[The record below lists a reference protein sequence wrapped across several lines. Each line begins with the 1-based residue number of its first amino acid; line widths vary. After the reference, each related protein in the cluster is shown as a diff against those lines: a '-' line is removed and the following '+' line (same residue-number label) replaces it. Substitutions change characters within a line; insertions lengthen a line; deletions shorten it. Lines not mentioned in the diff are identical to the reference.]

1 MTRTGVVLTL
11 PGETVRIDSW
21 GDSTFRVRAGTVPV
35 TSFDLAMAEDAVAT
49 APSEVQEL
57 DDRIVMHSGD
67 LRVSLE
73 LSGRISFFRGTEP
86 LVAEPPFDPRE
97 PPLLP
102 HRRFHRS
109 ASGLLETTMTF
120 DAYEGESFYGLGQ
133 HSLPHLNLK
142 GCALELLHRNT
153 YVSIPAVI
161 SSRGYGMLWNT
172 PSVGQVEF
180 ATNHTRWHARAAR
193 EIDYFIY
200 SGNTPAQV
208 LRRYHTLTG
217 FAPKFPHWATG
228 YWQSKSY
235 YESQEE
241 LMAVAREH
249 LSRGLPL
256 TAIFVDYMHWTHM
269 GNWDWDRELWPD
281 PAAMV
286 AELAENGVRVL
297 VSVWPHVSPLSEN
310 HAQLQANGQLVLAT
324 GADTPAV
331 FSYADRGSPAGL
343 DLSLLDLTNSDA
355 RGFLW
360 DRLRRSYSSIGISSF
375 WLDACEPEIRES
387 STQFREETMA
397 FSSGPGGEVTGSFPL
412 HFAQAVR
419 EGLTADGLD
428 DGMILI
434 RSAWAGSQRYGAAV
448 WSGDIQSTWEALQGQ
463 LSAGLGMMVSGIPWW
478 TSDIGGFFDSDIE
491 SPYFRELVV
500 RWFQFAVLW
509 PVFRLHGNRH
519 ADFYNAGLFSTGDPN
534 EVWSFGDEAYEVIRG
549 LLAFRERI
557 RPYLQEQMDLA
568 TSDGLPPVRPLW
580 FAYPDDESARGVD
593 DQFLLGTDL
602 LAAPIVHAGAIER
615 TVYFPSGDDW
625 RDVWSGMVFAGGSFA
640 EIAAPIDRFPLFERV
655 GGELGVTVDWFVAS
669 ESSPREA

>member
-1 MTRTGVVLTL
+1 M
-11 PGETVRIDSW
+11 
-21 GDSTFRVRAGTVPV
+21 PV
-35 TSFDLAMAEDAVAT
+35 ASFDLALADDAVAT
-49 APSEVQEL
+49 VPTAVQEL
-57 DDRIVMHSGD
+57 DDRIVLHSGD
-67 LRVSLE
+67 LSVSLE
-73 LSGRISFFRGTEP
+73 SSGRISFFRGTEP
-86 LVAEPPFDPRE
+86 LVAEPHFDPRE

-102 HRRFHRS
+102 HRRFHHS
-109 ASGLLETTMTF
+109 ASDLLETTMTL
-120 DAYEGESFYGLGQ
+120 DAYDGESFYGLGQ
-133 HSLPHLNLK
+133 HSLPHLDLK
-142 GCALELLHRNT
+142 GYVVELVHRNT
-153 YVSIPAVI
+153 QVSIPAVI

-180 ATNHTRWHARAAR
+180 AENHTRWHARAAR

-208 LRRYHTLTG
+208 LSRYHTLTG
-217 FAPKFPHWATG
+217 FAPKFPYWATG

-235 YESQEE
+235 YKSQEE

-249 LSRGLPL
+249 LSRRLPL

-286 AELAENGVRVL
+286 TELAENGVRLL

-310 HAQLQANGQLVLAT
+310 HAQLQADGQLVLAAGT
-324 GADTPAV
+324 ESPAV
-331 FSYADRGSPAGL
+331 FSYADRGSPEGL

-360 DRLRRSYSSIGISSF
+360 DRIRRSYCSIGISSF

-387 STQFREETMA
+387 TTQFREETMT
-397 FSSGPGGEVTGSFPL
+397 FSSGPGVEVSGSFPL

-419 EGLTADGLD
+419 EGLSADGLN

-519 ADFYNAGLFSTGDPN
+519 ADFYNSGLFSTGDPN

-568 TSDGLPPVRPLW
+568 TSDGLPPIRPLW
-580 FAYPDDESARGVD
+580 FAYPDDEAARGVD
-593 DQFLLGTDL
+593 DQFLLGQDL

-615 TVYFPSGDDW
+615 TVYFPAGDSW
-625 RDVWSGMVFAGGSFA
+625 RDVWSGLVFAGGSFA
-640 EIAAPIDRFPLFERV
+640 EVAAPIDQFPLFERV
-655 GGELGVTVDWFVAS
+655 GSELGVTADWFVDS
-669 ESSPREA
+669 ES